1 MMELASEE
9 NHDDYGAYQDIPTLD
24 SRHPLEIPVFE
35 EKEVTLPSLDE
46 LDLMTEV
53 KQKVMKAEIAH
64 QNNLS
69 KEKENDNDNDNDNDI
84 VALTLEVTK
93 VLSKRK

>member
-1 MMELASEE
+1 MELASGE

-24 SRHPLEIPVFE
+24 SRHPLEIPAFE

-46 LDLMTEV
+46 LDRMTEL
-53 KQKVMKAEIAH
+53 KQKAMNAEIAH
-64 QNNLS
+64 QNNLP
-69 KEKENDNDNDNDNDI
+69 KEKENDNDI
-84 VALTLEVTK
+84 EAMTLEVTK